1 MVDEAERAGVAGLRR
16 PMTLAVDVRD
26 LRRYNAGL
34 MEGLIE
40 DPANYLTWFDESLA
54 DAWRALADTYNP
66 KVAAAHS
73 GGCAVQLVGNLGGG
87 HHLTPR
93 QLLAPQLNRL
103 VCVEGVV
110 TRCGLVRPKVQQS
123 AHYCDATKQFTQREY
138 RDVTSH
144 QGLPTGSV
152 YPTKDDAGNLLTTEY
167 GMCVYR
173 DSQHVT
179 VQDSPEDSQAGQM
192 PRSIE
197 IVLEGGLVDACKPG
211 DRVKIVGIFKT
222 IPIRASGTLNGTFKT
237 VVVGNS
243 VSLRDAE
250 AADPQLTPRDIQNIK
265 ALAKRRDCLN
275 VLSESLAP
283 AIFGHGAIKRACL
296 LQLLGGVEK
305 NLKNGTHIRGDV
317 NVLMV
322 GDPGVAKSQMLRA
335 TMNVAPLAV
344 STTGR
349 STTGVGLT
357 AAVLTD
363 PDTGDRRLE
372 AGAMV
377 LADRGLVCI
386 DEFDKMSEAD
396 RVAIHEVMEQQTVTI
411 SKAGIHSSL
420 NARCSVLAA
429 ANPVMGMYDHS
440 QSVAKNVALPDSLL
454 SRFDLLFIVLDKM
467 TQQSDRAVS
476 SYVLDLHQ
484 HAPTGAEAAALADGR
499 AQAEKQGEA
508 GQPSPVFAGRNG
520 KISDMLGPNPE
531 ERPRAG
537 TPVRAHLSIEF
548 LKKFL
553 FYAKKHAER
562 RAPALSAEARARV
575 AAHYVDL
582 RSGLGS
588 GADAKPVTVRT
599 LETFIRLATAHA
611 KVYLQRA
618 VTAEDV
624 DAAMALM
631 NHSVGDADEAK
642 PKRKR
647 KRPDSAAP
655 EAGTGA
661 ASEAGAAPG
670 AGPAAEVAPA
680 AVEPAPEEPAA
691 EASEEQK
698 KAVRAALN
706 EIHDVLGTMVP
717 VENLVEHLAGA
728 VPAPQV
734 RAVLRELEAEGK
746 IMLGADST
754 QIYII

>member
-1 MVDEAERAGVAGLRR
+1 
-16 PMTLAVDVRD
+16 
-26 LRRYNAGL
+26 
-34 MEGLIE
+34 
-40 DPANYLTWFDESLA
+40 
-54 DAWRALADTYNP
+54 
-66 KVAAAHS
+66 
-73 GGCAVQLVGNLGGG
+73 
-87 HHLTPR
+87 
-93 QLLAPQLNRL
+93 
-103 VCVEGVV
+103 
-110 TRCGLVRPKVQQS
+110 
-123 AHYCDATKQFTQREY
+123 
-138 RDVTSH
+138 
-144 QGLPTGSV
+144 
-152 YPTKDDAGNLLTTEY
+152 
-167 GMCVYR
+167 
-173 DSQHVT
+173 
-179 VQDSPEDSQAGQM
+179 
-192 PRSIE
+192 
-197 IVLEGGLVDACKPG
+197 
-211 DRVKIVGIFKT
+211 
-222 IPIRASGTLNGTFKT
+222 
-237 VVVGNS
+237 
-243 VSLRDAE
+243 
-250 AADPQLTPRDIQNIK
+250 
-265 ALAKRRDCLN
+265 
-275 VLSESLAP
+275 
-283 AIFGHGAIKRACL
+283 
-296 LQLLGGVEK
+296 
-305 NLKNGTHIRGDV
+305 
-317 NVLMV
+317 
-322 GDPGVAKSQMLRA
+322 
-335 TMNVAPLAV
+335 
-344 STTGR
+344 
-349 STTGVGLT
+349 
-357 AAVLTD
+357 
-363 PDTGDRRLE
+363 
-372 AGAMV
+372 
-377 LADRGLVCI
+377 
-386 DEFDKMSEAD
+386 
-396 RVAIHEVMEQQTVTI
+396 MEQQTVTI
-411 SKAGIHSSL
+411 AKAGIHASL

-429 ANPVMGMYDHS
+429 ANPVYGQYNKERRPQD
-440 QSVAKNVALPDSLL
+440 NIGLPDSLL

-661 ASEAGAAPG
+661 APEAGAAPG
-670 AGPAAEVAPA
+670 AEAAEAAPA
-680 AVEPAPEEPAA
+680 AAEAAPEEPAA

>member
-1 MVDEAERAGVAGLRR
+1 MVDAAGEAGAAGLRQ

-34 MEGLIE
+34 VDGLLE
-40 DPANYLTWFDESLA
+40 DPSNYLTWFDESLM
-54 DAWRALADTYNP
+54 DAWKGLADTHAP
-66 KVAAAHS
+66 KVHAGHR
-73 GGCAVQLVGNLGGG
+73 GGCAVQIVGNLGGG

-110 TRCGLVRPKVQQS
+110 TRCGLVRPKVAQS
-123 AHYCDATKQFTQREY
+123 QHYCEATKQFTAREY

-144 QGLPTGSV
+144 LGLPTGSV

-167 GMCVYR
+167 GLCVYR
-173 DSQHVT
+173 DSQQIT

-197 IVLEGGLVDACKPG
+197 IVLEGALVDSCKPG
-211 DRVKIVGIFKT
+211 DRVKVVGVFKT
-222 IPIRASGTLNGTFKT
+222 APVRASGTLNGTFKT

-243 VSLRDAE
+243 VALRDAE
-250 AADPQLTPRDIQNIK
+250 AVDPSLTPRDIQNIK
-265 ALAKRRDCLN
+265 ALAKRKDCLN
-275 VLSESLAP
+275 VLAESLAP

-335 TMNVAPLAV
+335 AMNVAPLAV

-484 HAPTGAEAAALADGR
+484 HAPTGAEAAALAGG
-499 AQAEKQGEA
+499 AGSKQTEA

-531 ERPRAG
+531 ARPAAG

-553 FYAKKHAER
+553 YYAKARAQR

-575 AAHYVDL
+575 AANYVDM
-582 RSGLGS
+582 RSGLGT
-588 GADAKPVTVRT
+588 GNDAKPVTVRT

-611 KVYLQRA
+611 KACLQSE
-618 VTAEDV
+618 VTAADV

-631 NHSVGDADEAK
+631 NHAVGDADEAK
-642 PKRKR
+642 PRRKR
-647 KRPDSAAP
+647 KRPDSAGAP
-655 EAGTGA
+655 VT
-661 ASEAGAAPG
+661 P
-670 AGPAAEVAPA
+670 APA
-680 AVEPAPEEPAA
+680 ATTAREGGEAVVAAEEGLEQPAPPA
-691 EASEEQK
+691 EAGVEATEDQK
-698 KAVRAALN
+698 KAVRLALN

-717 VENLVEHLAGA
+717 ADNLIEKLAGQ

-746 IMLGADST
+746 IMLGADSS